1 MPLTLTT
8 AENRDA
14 QAAFEAYAEL
24 RKHEV
29 GRPALRDNPHWQAL
43 VAAAFDRF
51 EREMGAAK

>member
-1 MPLTLTT
+1 MSDNTR
-8 AENRDA
+8 ADRSA
-14 QAAFEAYAEL
+14 QAAFEAYSEM

-51 EREMGAAK
+51 EREMEAGNA